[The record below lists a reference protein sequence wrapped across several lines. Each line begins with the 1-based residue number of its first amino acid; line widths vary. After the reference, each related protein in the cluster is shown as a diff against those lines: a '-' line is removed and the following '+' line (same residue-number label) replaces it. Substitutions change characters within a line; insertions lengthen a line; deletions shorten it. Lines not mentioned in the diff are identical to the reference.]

1 MAFLATCTRG
11 INEWLGRLT
20 SICTFKNALDTQRL
34 KRRGGTANRL
44 RDFFERPAQN
54 AVLRPVMH
62 QAHHADPDA
71 FFGMRTA
78 AQIAVRLPIR
88 WIKLERGT
96 FHRSVDSRAKC

>member
-1 MAFLATCTRG
+1 MAGLKPSRFNTSLVSPQTDETSLFPVLSSGLASEQQFAPLFACR
-11 INEWLGRLT
+11 
-20 SICTFKNALDTQRL
+20 
-34 KRRGGTANRL
+34 KRRL
-44 RDFFERPAQN
+44 DQRDVLD
-54 AVLRPVMH
+54 AVLLRVML

-96 FHRSVDSRAKC
+96 FHRSVDSR